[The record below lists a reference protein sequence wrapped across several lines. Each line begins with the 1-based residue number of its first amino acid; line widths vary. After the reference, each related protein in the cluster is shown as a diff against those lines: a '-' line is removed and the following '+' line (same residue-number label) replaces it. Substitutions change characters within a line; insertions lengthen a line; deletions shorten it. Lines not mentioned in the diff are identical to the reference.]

1 MFQQHVDSFGKER
14 ERVEEEEEAEEEE
27 YYCLLFFCGRA
38 WCLGRGRPQQAL
50 AMIEETLA
58 V

>member
-27 YYCLLFFCGRA
+27 YYCLLFFAGE
-38 WCLGRGRPQQAL
+38 LGASGGAGHNRRWL
-50 AMIEETLA
+50 
-58 V
+58 